1 MKIKRSGEEKD
12 LVSKELYS
20 ATLHALLHFSLHSYD
35 ARAEPYSTRG
45 PEPSGS
51 IVVSAVVFAGPP
63 GYIPLNCHLAWGLYR
78 SVIAFNSPDNVRES
92 VATVSLDGR
101 RSAQI
106 EYLQARKASLI
117 ARDSPKNDTTSLS
130 LFSATP
136 TRRANDKGVMTPA
149 ALKFDVNGYGL
160 TWMQSPNGER
170 IRRETAY
177 DTVAYAILCSAQYNE
192 DQRLSGFE
200 SISFPG
206 GRAFVRFESFRVGHW
221 PLMTWGFAATIVK
234 ILPTYLEASGFVES
248 FFQVFTPDNKLCGM
262 IGLFVR
268 GNINDPETIDAPN
281 AAGAHTS

>member
-1 MKIKRSGEEKD
+1 MRCQYASVLTTCRWIFSLACLINGRFLVSGRPASTGGNAVKTDSRDSQTNTARKLDPPDGFSVKIKRSGEEKD

-149 ALKFDVNGYGL
+149 ALKFDVNGYEFDEKQR
-160 TWMQSPNGER
+160 T
-170 IRRETAY
+170 IR
-177 DTVAYAILCSAQYNE
+177 
-192 DQRLSGFE
+192 
-200 SISFPG
+200 
-206 GRAFVRFESFRVGHW
+206 
-221 PLMTWGFAATIVK
+221 
-234 ILPTYLEASGFVES
+234 
-248 FFQVFTPDNKLCGM
+248 
-262 IGLFVR
+262 
-268 GNINDPETIDAPN
+268 
-281 AAGAHTS
+281 